1 MAIPKYFT
9 NIMKLVKKK
18 TVEKME
24 TENVTSPNYTLNYL
38 V

>member
-1 MAIPKYFT
+1 
-9 NIMKLVKKK
+9 MKLVKKKK